1 MIVRRIIVKGD
12 YVTLYFISQRM
23 KMSLILNKKKLKKK
37 AKIYKTLY
45 KDKKIAIQLFLDN
58 EKDSVTKYFNLLDK
72 YKSFKYKFFLK
83 QKIRLLTEYCR
94 ITNSKYICN
103 MITKYTQTSISYNI
117 TFKYNFCSLHNIKK
131 IEELMGYKNLNIT
144 TY

>member
-1 MIVRRIIVKGD
+1 MIARRIVVKGD
-12 YVTLYFISQRM
+12 YVTLYFILQRM
-23 KMSLILNKKKLKKK
+23 KMSLIINKKKLKKK

-45 KDKKIAIQLFLDN
+45 KDKKMAIQLFLDS

-94 ITNSKYICN
+94 ITNSKYVCN
-103 MITKYTQTSISYNI
+103 MITKYIKISISYNMV
-117 TFKYNFCSLHNIKK
+117 FKYNFCNLHNVKK
-131 IEELMGYKNLNIT
+131 IEELMGYKNEHKNG
-144 TY
+144 